1 MLPTSSL
8 AALTNADL
16 LDSLQALV
24 SKGRA
29 WEVELLRHLD
39 EVERRDLHHAKSYSS
54 MFVYCTDALGFEKA
68 AAYNRIAVARL
79 GRRFP
84 RVLAMLEAGQLSLT
98 AARTLG
104 PHLKTETADD
114 LLDAAVGKTVDE
126 IKQLLAERAPKP
138 AVPTSIRKTPQRRDR
153 QPARSSTPLF
163 DQVSEMSG
171 ERPKKPVPRAEPLAK
186 DTYKV
191 TFTGSSELV
200 GMLEEVKTLLAQA
213 SGKSCDEAEA
223 IETAVRELRDRL
235 RKRKYAVGARP
246 RKQKTA
252 KKAEASES
260 KGARRTRRI
269 PNAVRRAVAERDG
282 YQCAYVDPETGRR
295 CCETRFLEFQ
305 HLEAFSRGGLHS
317 VENLKLFCRGHNQFA
332 ARRDGLM
339 GGVDERCG
347 SPDRAVDA
355 AAADG
360 PVHSLWTAGRSI
372 GVG

>member
-8 AALTNADL
+8 AALTDADL
-16 LDSLQALV
+16 LDSLRSLV

-29 WEVELLRHLD
+29 WEVELLRHLA
-39 EVERRDLHHAKSYSS
+39 EVERRDLHHARSYSS

-79 GRRFP
+79 AQRVP

-104 PHLKTETADD
+104 PHLTTETADD
-114 LLDAAVGKTVDE
+114 LLDAAVDKTVDE
-126 IKQLLAERAPKP
+126 VKQLLAERAPRP
-138 AVPTSIRKTPQRRDR
+138 AVPTSIRKTPRRRDR
-153 QPARSSTPLF
+153 QPARSSAPLF
-163 DQVSEMSG
+163 DQANGSLDD
-171 ERPKKPVPRAEPLAK
+171 RPVAKKPAPRPEPLAK

-213 SGKSCDEAEA
+213 NGKSCDEAAA

-246 RKQKTA
+246 KKQKAASA
-252 KKAEASES
+252 KARASQS
-260 KGARRTRRI
+260 ARRTRRI
-269 PNAVRRAVAERDG
+269 PNGVRRAVAERDG
-282 YQCAYVDPETGRR
+282 YRCAYVDPETGRR
-295 CCETRFLEFQ
+295 CCETRFLEYQ
-305 HLEAFSRGGLHS
+305 HVDAFSRGGLHS

-332 ARRDGLM
+332 ARRDGLVA
-339 GGVDERCG
+339 GESRWSAGLREGCG
-347 SPDRAVDA
+347 R
-355 AAADG
+355 
-360 PVHSLWTAGRSI
+360 
-372 GVG
+372 

>member
-8 AALTNADL
+8 ATLTDAAL
-16 LDSLQALV
+16 LDSLQTLV

-39 EVERRDLHHAKSYSS
+39 EVERRGLHHARSYSS
-54 MFVYCTDALGFEKA
+54 MFTYCTDALGFEKA

-79 GRRFP
+79 SRRFP

-104 PHLKTETADD
+104 PHLKAETADD
-114 LLDAAVGKTVDE
+114 VLDAAAGKTVDKV
-126 IKQLLAERAPKP
+126 KQLLAERAPKP
-138 AVPTSIRKTPQRRDR
+138 AVPTSIRKTPQRKDR

-163 DQVSEMSG
+163 DQARESSG
-171 ERPKKPVPRAEPLAK
+171 ERPARRKPTPRPEPLAK

-246 RKQKTA
+246 KKQKA
-252 KKAEASES
+252 KPKKSKALASR
-260 KGARRTRRI
+260 GARRTRRI

-282 YQCAYVDPETGRR
+282 YRCAYVDPETGRR

-305 HLEAFSRGGLHS
+305 HVEAFSRGGLHS

-339 GGVDERCG
+339 VFVGQRSETW
-347 SPDRAVDA
+347 DRAVDA
-355 AAADG
+355 DAADG
-360 PVHSLWTAGRSI
+360 PGHSLWTAG
-372 GVG
+372 

>member
-1 MLPTSSL
+1 MLLTSSL
-8 AALTNADL
+8 AALTDADL
-16 LDSLQALV
+16 LDSLHSLV

-39 EVERRDLHHAKSYSS
+39 EVERRDLHHARSYSS
-54 MFVYCTDALGFEKA
+54 MFSYCTDALGFEKA

-79 GRRFP
+79 ARRFP
-84 RVLAMLEAGQLSLT
+84 RVLAMLETGQLSLT

-104 PHLKTETADD
+104 PHLKAETADD

-126 IKQLLAERAPKP
+126 IKQLLVERAPKP
-138 AVPTSIRKTPQRRDR
+138 AVPTSIRKTPQRKDR

-163 DQVSEMSG
+163 DQASHPSG
-171 ERPKKPVPRAEPLAK
+171 ERPVPRKPVPRPEPLAK

-213 SGKSCDEAEA
+213 KGTSCDEAEA

-235 RKRKYAVGARP
+235 RKRKYAVGTRP
-246 RKQKTA
+246 KKQKAETRT
-252 KKAEASES
+252 KTKANAPAPH
-260 KGARRTRRI
+260 GARRTRRI

-282 YQCAYVDPETGRR
+282 YRCAYVDLETGRR

-305 HLEAFSRGGLHS
+305 HVEAFSRGGVHS
-317 VENLKLFCRGHNQFA
+317 VENLKLFFRGHNQFA

-339 GGVDERCG
+339 AGVTGKHR
-347 SPDRAVDA
+347 PRDRAVDA
-355 AAADG
+355 DAADG
-360 PVHSLWTAGRSI
+360 PVHSLWTAG
-372 GVG
+372 